1 MIRVVLGFLAG
12 AILLAGCGSS
22 GTLGTIGGEPITIR
36 EYEGEFA
43 RNKAGWENAA
53 NSGLKERRDFLD
65 LYVAYRLKLREAEE
79 RGILKDSTIQKELR
93 EYRQSVAS
101 TYILEKELIEP
112 ALRELYERRR
122 QELRA
127 SHILLRVPPFLA
139 PEDTLDIYQ
148 LAVSI
153 IQQADTTAFDSL
165 AIKYSQDPG
174 SKNNGGDL
182 GWFTQGRMV
191 RPFEDAAYAL
201 NPGEITKT
209 PIRTNFGYHIIK
221 LSAREPHR
229 GMVAVSHIL
238 RRFDRSKKD
247 TSAVRDTVFA
257 LWDRIRNGELSFED
271 AVARYSEDTT
281 SRAKGGTIGSYAR
294 SQVPLALATI
304 LFSTPVGEVTIP
316 YEAAYG
322 YHIFK
327 ITGHHPLPP
336 FEEMAAELRQT
347 YNQQYYQSDYG
358 QYLHNLKKKYG
369 LEFDV
374 VLRHELASVFD
385 STKTPSAPDWRSEI
399 SEELLRRRL
408 CSFAGTS
415 LTVAEVLDA
424 IGAQE
429 DFAHASLTKH
439 NINVMIDRVVDLKI
453 LEAHALRAVE
463 RYPGFADL
471 MREYEKG
478 VLIYRLDQDEVWR
491 KIEMSDSLLRAFYE
505 ETKQEYR
512 WGDRVQIAEIHVRS
526 DSVAGSLYERI
537 LRGEKF
543 DSLAARY
550 TLRPGFR
557 EKHGRWD
564 LMSVYAND
572 LTIKAD
578 SMEVG
583 DVSPPFRHETG
594 WSIIKVIAKD
604 SARVKT
610 FDEALQEVAGK
621 YQERERRT
629 LERQWIERLKEKYRV
644 ELHPER
650 LSDAFARPPTP

>member
-1 MIRVVLGFLAG
+1 MIRAALAFLIG

-22 GTLGTIGGEPITIR
+22 GTLGTIDGKPITIR
-36 EYEGEFA
+36 EYEDEFA

-53 NSGLKERRDFLD
+53 KSDLKERRDFLD

-79 RGILKDSTIQKELR
+79 RGILQDSTIQNELR
-93 EYRQSVAS
+93 EYRRSVAS

-112 ALRELYERRR
+112 ALRELYERRK

-127 SHILLRVPPFLA
+127 SHILLRVPPFLT

-165 AIKYSQDPG
+165 AVKYSQDPG

-191 RPFEDAAYAL
+191 KPFEDAAYAL

-209 PIRTNFGYHIIK
+209 PVRTNFGYHIIK
-221 LSAREPHR
+221 LTAREPHR
-229 GMVAVSHIL
+229 GMVTVSHIL

-247 TSAVRDTVFA
+247 TSAVRDTVFKV
-257 LWDRIRNGELSFED
+257 WERIRNGELSFQN

-281 SRAKGGTIGSYAR
+281 SRANGGTIGSYAR
-294 SQVPLALATI
+294 SQLPPALATI
-304 LFSTPVGEVTIP
+304 LFSTPVGQVTVP

-327 ITGHHPLPP
+327 ITDHRPP
-336 FEEMAAELRQT
+336 PSLAELATELRQT

-369 LEFDV
+369 LAFDV
-374 VLRHELASVFD
+374 ILRHELAGAFD
-385 STKTPSAPDWRSEI
+385 STKTPSAPDWRSHVA
-399 SEELLRRRL
+399 EELLLRQL
-408 CSFAGTS
+408 CTFAETS
-415 LTVAEVLDA
+415 LTVADVLDA

-429 DFAHASLTKH
+429 NFAHAALTRY
-439 NINVMIDRVVDLKI
+439 NVNVMIDRVVEMKI

-463 RYPGFADL
+463 HYPGFADL

-491 KIEMSDSLLRAFYE
+491 KMEMSDSLLRAFYE
-505 ETKQEYR
+505 KTKQEYR
-512 WGDRVQIAEIHVRS
+512 WGDRVQIAEIHVGS
-526 DSVAGSLYERI
+526 DSVATSLYGRI
-537 LRGEKF
+537 LRGEQF
-543 DSLAARY
+543 DSLAAQY
-550 TLRPGFR
+550 TRRPGFAG
-557 EKHGRWD
+557 KHGLWD

-572 LTIKAD
+572 LTLKAD

-583 DVSPPFRHETG
+583 SVSPPFRYETG

-604 SARVKT
+604 PARIKT

-621 YQERERRT
+621 YQEHERKA

-650 LSDAFARPPTP
+650 LSDAFARPPTL